1 MVLSTITGF
10 VFNGSVIFKE
20 HRGATNP
27 TPILKVQATNKLLK
41 HSFKRK
47 KAEKPCTEFVKYQ
60 NATPCFRSQY
70 KMQFTF
76 LTQTEDCS
84 EPSGLPSYSVSI
96 QFCASVTYPHYILCQ
111 MQNT

>member
-60 NATPCFRSQY
+60 NATPCFRNQY
-70 KMQFTF
+70 EM
-76 LTQTEDCS
+76 
-84 EPSGLPSYSVSI
+84 
-96 QFCASVTYPHYILCQ
+96 
-111 MQNT
+111 